1 MTEKLQNN
9 KGNGNPNFIIKAGH
23 CRALG
28 PTLEEDGV
36 NFAVWCPAA
45 SAMDLLLFKYPED
58 PNPAV
63 ITLASP
69 IFRSVYYWHVKVL
82 GIKSEQIYAWRV
94 REAIRTYK
102 AASSHVEIGKILI
115 DPYAKRVIF
124 PKGYKRFQDGTMEEN
139 LATAAKSIVLDLDEY
154 DWGLD
159 ISPRH
164 PLNKTVIYEMH
175 VKGFTAHPSSGVS
188 AHLRGTYRGLIEK
201 IPYLVELGVTAVEFL
216 PVYQF
221 DIHDA
226 LPGKQNYWGYSPMA
240 FFAPHEGYSSDKS
253 FMGPINEFR
262 DLVKAL
268 HRHGL
273 EVILDVVYNHT
284 SEGDQNGPTYCY
296 KGFDKKNYYII
307 NQDGY
312 YANYSGCGNTFNGN
326 NSVVRNLIIDSL
338 IFWKEKMHVDGFRFD
353 LASIL
358 ARDENGVPIPNSP
371 TLLDIDS
378 NPRLAE
384 TKIIAEP
391 WDAGGLYQLGN
402 IAGSKWRE
410 WNGQFRDDVR
420 SFMRG
425 DSGMIKRFVSRLLG
439 SPDIYNEKEVD
450 PQKSIN
456 FITCHDGFT
465 LWDLV
470 SYSEKHNEANGENGR
485 DGNNANYS
493 ANYGCEG
500 ECDDKALN
508 DLRLRQAKNMLALTV
523 LSMGTPMIMMGDE
536 ILRTQKGNNN
546 AYCQD
551 NELSYMHWDLNERQR
566 DMLNFTQAIIKRRT
580 IRSRAEGHERR
591 HVKMLDSVLRSTKLQ
606 WHGVLPFQP
615 DWSFS
620 SHSIGVLVYWS
631 TYSIY
636 AYVFVNAFWEDLEIE
651 LPPQPR
657 NSKRHWL
664 PVVDTSKK
672 APDDVIVG
680 LNFKRYSAG
689 EKLKVQA
696 RSIVM
701 LISPA

>member
-1 MTEKLQNN
+1 MSSKENTSKKQYV
-9 KGNGNPNFIIKAGH
+9 IKAGH
-23 CRALG
+23 CHELG
-28 PTLEEDGV
+28 PTIEADGV

-45 SAMDLLLFKYPED
+45 SAIDLLLFDYPED
-58 PNPAV
+58 PDPAV
-63 ITLASP
+63 ITLSSP

-82 GIKSEQIYAWRV
+82 GLKKEQIYAWRV
-94 REAIRTYK
+94 RESVRSYK
-102 AASSHVEIGKILI
+102 SASSHVEIGKILL

-124 PKGYKRFQDGTMEEN
+124 PKGYKRFQHGSMSEN
-139 LATAAKSIVLDLDEY
+139 CATAAKSIVLDLDEY

-159 ISPRH
+159 TSPRH

-175 VKGFTAHPSSGVS
+175 VKGFTAHPSSGVDPEI
-188 AHLRGTYRGLIEK
+188 RGTYKGLIEK
-201 IPYLVELGVTAVEFL
+201 IPYLVELGVTAVELL

-221 DIHDA
+221 DTEDA
-226 LPGKQNYWGYSPMA
+226 LPGKRNYWGYSPMA

-253 FMGPINEFR
+253 YMGPINEFR

-268 HRHGL
+268 HRNGL

-284 SEGDQNGPTYCY
+284 SEGDQNGPTYCF

-307 NQDGY
+307 DKNGY
-312 YANYSGCGNTFNGN
+312 YGNYSGCGNTLNGT
-326 NSVVRNLIIDSL
+326 NSVVRNMIIDSL
-338 IFWKEKMHVDGFRFD
+338 IFWKEEMHVDGFRFD

-358 ARDENGVPIPNSP
+358 ARDESGTPVHNSP

-425 DSGMIKRFVSRLLG
+425 DPGMIKRFVSRLLG

-470 SYSEKHNEANGENGR
+470 TYANKHNDDNGEQGR

-493 ANYGCEG
+493 ANYGFEG
-500 ECDDKALN
+500 ECDDDNLN

-523 LSMGTPMIMMGDE
+523 LSMGTPMILMGDE
-536 ILRTQKGNNN
+536 ILRSQRGNNN

-551 NELSYMHWDLNERQR
+551 NEISWMNWDLNERQR
-566 DMLNFTQAIIKRRT
+566 DMFNFTQAIIKRRT

-615 DWSFS
+615 DWSYN

-657 NSKRHWL
+657 NVKRHWL
-664 PVVDTSKK
+664 LMVDTSKR
-672 APDDVIVG
+672 APDAVTPNTKVQR
-680 LNFKRYSAG
+680 LCAG
-689 EKLKVQA
+689 DKIKVQA